1 MAGQRRKGE
10 AKDQEFDVQR
20 VKKAVIPV
28 AGRGTRQYPAS
39 RAVPKAMFPLVDR
52 DGRSKPL
59 IQILVEEAVEAGI
72 EEVCIVTASGQ
83 EKVYREYFG
92 ASNEAALQGFRGKDW
107 AILESEKLAGLGER
121 LRFVEQESP
130 EGFGHAVYQAR
141 RFVGDEPFLLM
152 LGDHVYVSDTKDR
165 CAKQII
171 LAFEEFNPEV
181 MTAVAPTLE
190 RQLHLFGVVRG
201 RAMDVGRGV
210 YVAEKIV
217 EKPGIDEA
225 RRTLGTPGLPTG
237 TYLGHFGMHIF
248 SSRIF
253 ESLEYLIKSDVRHDG
268 EIQLTA
274 AQEHLRSR
282 SAQYCAVVVQ
292 GQRYD
297 TGVPFGLVEAQMAL
311 ALSGAHRAE
320 FCEAMV
326 RILALQG
333 RS

>member
-1 MAGQRRKGE
+1 
-10 AKDQEFDVQR
+10 
-20 VKKAVIPV
+20 
-28 AGRGTRQYPAS
+28 
-39 RAVPKAMFPLVDR
+39 MFPLVDR

-59 IQILVEEAVEAGI
+59 IQILVEEAVEAGV
-72 EEVCIVTASGQ
+72 EEVCIVTAAGQ

-92 ASNEAALQGFRGKDW
+92 PLDDETLRALRGKDW

-121 LRFVEQESP
+121 LRFVEQALP

-141 RFVGDEPFLLM
+141 GFVGDEPFLLM

-165 CAKQII
+165 CARQII
-171 LAFEEFNPEV
+171 SAFEEFNPEA

-201 RAMDVGRGV
+201 RAMEADRGI

-217 EKPGIDEA
+217 EKPGVDEA
-225 RRTLGTPGLPTG
+225 RKYLATPGLPMG

-248 SSRIF
+248 SPRIF
-253 ESLEYLIKSDVRHDG
+253 DSLEYLIKSDLRQDG

-274 AQEHLRSR
+274 AQEHLR
-282 SAQYCAVVVQ
+282 AQTDRYWAVVVH

-297 TGVPFGLVEAQMAL
+297 TGIPFGLVEAQMAL
-311 ALSGAHRAE
+311 ALGGVHRAE

-326 RILALQG
+326 RIMGLQG